1 MLVLTRRAGESIVIG
16 EDIVITVL
24 EAGGTVQI
32 GIQAP
37 RSVPVW
43 RKELYDEIAGQNR
56 RAAEVQIADWCDVV
70 GEWLE
75 GTGKHL
81 SG

>member
-56 RAAEVQIADWCDVV
+56 KAAEVQVED
-70 GEWLE
+70 
-75 GTGKHL
+75 
-81 SG
+81 